1 MSESIRTELRALTR
15 LALPLAAAQAGT
27 QLMGLVD
34 VAVLGR
40 LGATELG
47 AAGLGNSLFFALA
60 ILGMG
65 IVMGIDP
72 LVSQALGAGEETQ
85 ARRVLWQ
92 GVWISN
98 AVGFGLMIPMALS
111 PRLLPLLG
119 IEQTLVEPAALYVR
133 IRMLSLPFFM
143 MFIALRAYLQA
154 HGIVRPMIV
163 AMVIG
168 NVFNLVADVVLVFG
182 GSVLPAWTG
191 PLRSIP
197 AYGVAG
203 AAVASV
209 VAAIVQLAVLAAAIR
224 AIPLGSDAP
233 ANLRAPDRRLFA
245 QGMRVGLPVGF
256 QMGAE
261 VGIFALVGLIA
272 GKFGEAPLAAHQV
285 ALTLAAFTFTA
296 AVGIG
301 AAGSVRVGRA
311 IGARDREQTRRAG
324 LAAFI
329 GGGGFMAFMA
339 LLFWILPRQL
349 SSLLTN
355 QEPVIRIAIP
365 LLAVAAVFQISDGIQ
380 GVGAGVL
387 RGAGDTRFAF
397 VANIIGH
404 WLIGFPIA
412 LLFGFVFDW
421 GIVGLWWGLCVG
433 LTAVAALL
441 VHRFWRLSSKEIAPL
456 DRSLPHLPAAG

>member
-1 MSESIRTELRALTR
+1 MPNAVRIELRALVR

-72 LVSQALGAGEETQ
+72 LISQALGARADIQ

-92 GVWISN
+92 GVWLAL
-98 AVGFGLMIPMALS
+98 AVGLLLMIPMAFS
-111 PRLLPLLG
+111 PLLLPLLD
-119 IEQTLVEPAALYVR
+119 IDEHLIAPASTYVR
-133 IRMLSLPFFM
+133 VRMLSLPFFM
-143 MFIALRAYLQA
+143 GFIALRAYLQA
-154 HGIVRPMIV
+154 HGIIRAMIF
-163 AMVIG
+163 AMVAG
-168 NVFNLVADVVLVFG
+168 NVFNLVADIVLVFG
-182 GSVLPAWTG
+182 GSVLPAWAG
-191 PLRSIP
+191 PLRGIP
-197 AYGVAG
+197 AFGIGG
-203 AAVASV
+203 AAAASV
-209 VAAIVQLAVLAAAIR
+209 VAQIVMVAILALAVRAIR
-224 AIPLGSDAP
+224 IGEDAP
-233 ANLRAPDRRLFA
+233 RDLHALDRPLFLR
-245 QGMRVGLPVGF
+245 GVRVGLPVGL

-261 VGIFALVGLIA
+261 VGVFALVGLIA
-272 GKFGEAPLAAHQV
+272 GKFGEAALGAHQV
-285 ALTLAAFTFTA
+285 ALTLASFTFTA

-311 IGARDREQTRRAG
+311 IGARDARGTRLAG
-324 LAAFI
+324 LTAFAA
-329 GGGGFMAFMA
+329 GTGFMAIAALAF
-339 LLFWILPRQL
+339 LLFPRPL
-349 SSLLTN
+349 ALLLTN
-355 QEPVIRIAIP
+355 QEAVLGMAVP
-365 LLAVAAVFQISDGIQ
+365 LLAVAAVFQISDGVQ

-397 VANIIGH
+397 AANLVGH
-404 WLIGFPIA
+404 WLVGFPVA
-412 LLFGFVFDW
+412 LVLGFTLSM

-441 VHRFWRLSSKEIAPL
+441 LLRFLRVSSKEIAPL
-456 DRSLPHLPAAG
+456 AEVARRP